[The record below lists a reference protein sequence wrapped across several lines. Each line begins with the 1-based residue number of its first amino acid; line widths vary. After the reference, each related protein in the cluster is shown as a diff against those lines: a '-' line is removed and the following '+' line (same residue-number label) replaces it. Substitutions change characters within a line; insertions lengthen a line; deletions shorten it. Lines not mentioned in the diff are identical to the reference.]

1 MVFDVFQYSNKGGRS
16 YNEDASGWIT
26 DNDVGIFVVAD
37 GLGGHALGDLA
48 SDTAVTML
56 VENIWIDKAED
67 VSEQLSNKIGE
78 ANRAILKLQE
88 QDSMG
93 QKMKTTV
100 AALAVYGDNAVWA
113 NVGDSRVYFIHNN
126 KLHSYTDDH
135 SVAYKKYKAGEITR
149 EQLSTD
155 EDQSRL
161 LRALGNPE
169 RCEPSLYSADVLLKA
184 GDAFFLCSDGAW
196 ELLKDEEIVIDYLKA
211 EDARQWAELLLVR
224 MMERVGEG
232 HDNLTLMTV
241 ILQ

>member
-88 QDSMG
+88 QGLFTEIMPYG
-93 QKMKTTV
+93 QM
-100 AALAVYGDNAVWA
+100 
-113 NVGDSRVYFIHNN
+113 
-126 KLHSYTDDH
+126 
-135 SVAYKKYKAGEITR
+135 SVIRECILYITISCILIR
-149 EQLSTD
+149 TITP
-155 EDQSRL
+155 L
-161 LRALGNPE
+161 LTKSIKQE
-169 RCEPSLYSADVLLKA
+169 R
-184 GDAFFLCSDGAW
+184 
-196 ELLKDEEIVIDYLKA
+196 
-211 EDARQWAELLLVR
+211 
-224 MMERVGEG
+224 
-232 HDNLTLMTV
+232 
-241 ILQ
+241 